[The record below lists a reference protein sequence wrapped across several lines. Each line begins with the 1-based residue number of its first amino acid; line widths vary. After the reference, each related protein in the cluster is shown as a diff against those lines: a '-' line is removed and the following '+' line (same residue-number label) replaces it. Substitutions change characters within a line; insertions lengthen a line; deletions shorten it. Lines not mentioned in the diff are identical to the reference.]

1 MRFSTIFLLAV
12 FLSGCATSGYKQFYN
27 PYVDAK
33 TLPEVQ
39 LLAGGQEPQVFG
51 TNNFDRDIL
60 ILRSKKYI
68 PIGYSSFNGGY
79 EDTKNAAEQAKQ
91 IGATLVL
98 VSSQFTNTQTTTST
112 LFLPDNKTTYHS
124 GTGSGTTSYNSAYG
138 GYLGISNTNATY
150 SGTSTTYGTKAV
162 PITSHQ
168 RRYDQN
174 AVYFVKTTKKFKFG
188 FFINDLTPDQRAQFE
203 RNTGVLI
210 NVVIEDSPAFYSNV
224 LAGDVI
230 IAVDGHL
237 VKNARHAMKLMADI
251 SPNQKSSKLTVIR
264 NGTEKEIE
272 VQFEDRKPDYLKHIN
287 QPIKKVEEQSQWG
300 PWIEIKDKKDQ

>member
-1 MRFSTIFLLAV
+1 MRLSIILLVAV

-33 TLPEVQ
+33 TQPEVQ
-39 LLAGGQEPQVFG
+39 LLAKGQAPQIFG
-51 TNNFDRDIL
+51 TDNFDRDIL
-60 ILRSKKYI
+60 ILRSKNYI

-98 VSSQFTNTQTTTST
+98 VSSQYTNTQTTTST

-124 GTGSGTTSYNSAYG
+124 GTASGNTSYNSAYG
-138 GYLGISNTNATY
+138 GYLGSSNTNATY

-174 AVYFVKTTKKFKFG
+174 AVYFVRSTKKYKFG
-188 FFINDLTPDQRAQFE
+188 VQFNDLTPDQRAQFE

-224 LAGDVI
+224 LAGDVL

-237 VKNARHAMKLMADI
+237 VKNAQHAMKLMGGV
-251 SPNQKSSKLTVIR
+251 SPDKKSSELTVIR

-272 VQFEDRKPDYLKHIN
+272 VQF
-287 QPIKKVEEQSQWG
+287 
-300 PWIEIKDKKDQ
+300 

>member
-1 MRFSTIFLLAV
+1 MRLSILLLVAV
-12 FLSGCATSGYKQFYN
+12 FLAGCAQSGYKQFYN

-33 TLPEVQ
+33 TLPEIQ
-39 LLAGGQEPQVFG
+39 LLVEGQEPQVFG
-51 TNNFDRDIL
+51 TDNFVRDIL

-68 PIGYSSFNGGY
+68 PVGYSSFNGGY
-79 EDTKNAAEQAKQ
+79 EDTKNAAAQAKR

-98 VSSQFTNTQTTTST
+98 VSSQYTNTQTTTST

-124 GTGSGTTSYNSAYG
+124 GTASANTSYNSVYG
-138 GYLGISNTNATY
+138 GYLSSNTNATY

-174 AVYFVKTTKKFKFG
+174 AVYFVKSTQKYKFG
-188 FFINDLTPDQRAQFE
+188 VQFNDLTPDQRAHFE

-224 LAGDVI
+224 LAGDVL
-230 IAVDGHL
+230 IAVDGKP
-237 VKNARHAMKLMADI
+237 VKNTQHAMQLMGSI
-251 SPNQKSSKLTVIR
+251 SPEKTSSELTVIR
-264 NGTEKEIE
+264 NGTEKAIE
-272 VQFEDRKPDYLKHIN
+272 VQF
-287 QPIKKVEEQSQWG
+287 
-300 PWIEIKDKKDQ
+300 